1 MEEDKNDDS
10 DSSSFVQVG
19 GSEEKSSRRSS
30 LKKGKTGK
38 NGKSSR
44 ASSKSGSSFHITGSE
59 VESIVP
65 DAQDAQS
72 FEIQSYRSSEGRVPD
87 FHKYEL
93 GEKQKKDIL
102 SGIMREFHFNEQPC
116 AEDDMYFEATSE
128 KARYSDAAPKA
139 VVPSKKLKDLRQLEQ

>member
-128 KARYSDAAPKA
+128 KARYSDVAPKA

>member
-19 GSEEKSSRRSS
+19 GSEDKSSRRSS
-30 LKKGKTGK
+30 LKKGKKGR
-38 NGKSSR
+38 SSR

-59 VESIVP
+59 VESIIP

-87 FHKYEL
+87 FQKYEL
-93 GEKQKKDIL
+93 GEK
-102 SGIMREFHFNEQPC
+102 
-116 AEDDMYFEATSE
+116 
-128 KARYSDAAPKA
+128 
-139 VVPSKKLKDLRQLEQ
+139 